1 MPLFVLLPLSISI
14 LLLLGFA
21 VSNVWHEPGGGLFGV
36 VFVVGLLVYL
46 GVVTVK
52 LARFRPGALQLAG
65 CLLALEVVGA
75 VLHVGGADMARGRSV
90 NAGNVAASALDAL
103 SGKSMP
109 VEMRC
114 EMGVEVFFITFTI
127 PFRARLVAPR
137 P

>member
-1 MPLFVLLPLSISI
+1 
-14 LLLLGFA
+14 
-21 VSNVWHEPGGGLFGV
+21 

-52 LARFRPGALQLAG
+52 LARFRHGALQLAV

-75 VLHVGGADMARGRSV
+75 VLHVGGADMARGPSV
-90 NAGNVAASALDAL
+90 NAGNVAASALDTL

-109 VEMRC
+109 VEMRG

-137 P
+137 PDDEWAMVDSREKRVCKGRWSAIGSSEKR